1 MTIDCLKTGDII
13 DVVATSG
20 GELGITTEDVRRFVE
35 DLGYT
40 ARLARN
46 FQEKDADLFCANSD
60 KIRFKNLLSAL
71 QNSESDTIWMF
82 RGGYGAA
89 RLIPMLEEYDFS
101 SHKKTIIGC
110 SDVTAIGLYF
120 ENKYN
125 WEFIHGRMIKNAMD
139 KTQEEE
145 FHNLEKLLSGD
156 WTKIEYQIKSLNKV
170 AKDSSDISSKITG
183 GNLSLL
189 QCSMG
194 TMWQVETQDKVLF
207 IEEVGEQAYAIDRML
222 VHLSQA
228 GMFGKVKGLIF
239 GDMSKDP
246 NDLIKKTVDR
256 FAESVSFPVFAIEN
270 CGHGKFNNPLV
281 FNLEAQI
288 LTGESP
294 SLIFKNKVID
304 ET

>member
-1 MTIDCLKTGDII
+1 MSLDRLKTGDII

-20 GELGITTEDVRRFVE
+20 GELGITADDIRNFVE

-40 ARLARN
+40 ARLAEN

-60 KIRFKNLLSAL
+60 KVRFENLLSAL
-71 QNSESDTIWMF
+71 KSHESDTIWMF

-89 RLIPMLEEYDFS
+89 KLIPMLEEYDFS

-145 FHNLEKLLSGD
+145 FDNLEKLLSGD
-156 WTKIEYQIKSLNKV
+156 WTKIEYQMKTLNKV
-170 AKDSSDISSKITG
+170 AKNTNDISSKITG

-189 QCSMG
+189 QCSLG
-194 TMWQVETQDKVLF
+194 TMWQVDTKDKILF
-207 IEEVGEQAYAIDRML
+207 IEEVGEKAYAIDRML

-228 GMFGKVKGLIF
+228 GRFGEIKGLVF
-239 GDMSKDP
+239 GDMSKEP
-246 NDLIKKTVDR
+246 NDLIKQTVGR
-256 FAESVSFPVFAIEN
+256 FAESVSFPVFEIEN
-270 CGHGKFNNPLV
+270 CGHGKLNNPLI

-288 LTGESP
+288 LTGEAP
-294 SLIFKNKVID
+294 SLIFKNKAID